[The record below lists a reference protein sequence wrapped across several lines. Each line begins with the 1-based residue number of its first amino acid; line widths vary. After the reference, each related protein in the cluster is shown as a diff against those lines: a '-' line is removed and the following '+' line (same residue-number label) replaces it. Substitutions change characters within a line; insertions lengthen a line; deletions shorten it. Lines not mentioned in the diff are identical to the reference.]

1 LSENETTPDDPTTWT
16 TAPDSGSTR
25 QIGPYRLLQKVGEGG
40 MGEVYLAEQKEPIRR
55 RVALKVIKPGMDSK
69 RVVARFEAERQALA
83 LMDHANVAK
92 VFDAGETPQGR
103 PYFSM
108 EYVKGVPITEHCDR
122 QRLTTEERLELFMV
136 VCEGVQHAHQK
147 GIIHRDIKPSNVLV
161 QTDGERRIPKIIDFG
176 VAKAT
181 EQRLTEQTL
190 FTEHGQWIGTP
201 EYMSPEQAELTAE
214 DIDTRSDVYSLGV
227 LLYELLVGALPF
239 DPRELRRVGFDEI
252 RRRIREEEPSRPS
265 ARVSTLGDASTHSAS
280 KRRTDPSS
288 LAKQLRGDLDWIAM
302 KALEKDRV
310 RRYGSPD
317 ELSSDIRRYLSDEP
331 VLASP
336 PSKSYRLG
344 KFVRRHR
351 LGVGFAAVL
360 VVLVVGFAVTF
371 VTMMSVQARR
381 IAAERD
387 RANQEAATAKQ
398 ALEFMTGLFTV
409 SDPGEARGNSITAR
423 EILDKGADKIDET
436 LADQPE
442 VQARLK
448 GTMGNVYRKLGLYAQ
463 AEPLIEQA
471 LGEQRRVL
479 GDDHEETLSS
489 MNNLAF
495 LYRDQGRYDEAE
507 PLYLETIAARKRV
520 LGNDH
525 ENTLNTMNNL
535 ALLYHDQ
542 GRYDEAERLHVETLE
557 ALRRVLG
564 DDHPGTLHSVN
575 NLAIL
580 YSDQGRHDEAEPLY
594 HEALAARK
602 RVLGDDHPNTLASIN
617 NLAGLYYDQGRYD
630 EVVPLLRET
639 LVIKTRVLGN
649 EHPST
654 LWAMHNLSLVYKM
667 LGHLDEAEPLCLET
681 LATRKR
687 VLGDEHPDTLASMS
701 GLAILYKMQGRYD
714 EAEPLYVETL
724 ETRKRVLGDDHPSTL
739 RSMGELAR
747 FYRATERP
755 EKALE
760 LEAALETG
768 SE

>member
-507 PLYLETIAARKRV
+507 PLYLPLESACSET
-520 LGNDH
+520 
-525 ENTLNTMNNL
+525 T
-535 ALLYHDQ
+535 
-542 GRYDEAERLHVETLE
+542 
-557 ALRRVLG
+557 
-564 DDHPGTLHSVN
+564 
-575 NLAIL
+575 
-580 YSDQGRHDEAEPLY
+580 
-594 HEALAARK
+594 
-602 RVLGDDHPNTLASIN
+602 
-617 NLAGLYYDQGRYD
+617 
-630 EVVPLLRET
+630 
-639 LVIKTRVLGN
+639 TRTR
-649 EHPST
+649 ST
-654 LWAMHNLSLVYKM
+654 
-667 LGHLDEAEPLCLET
+667 P
-681 LATRKR
+681 
-687 VLGDEHPDTLASMS
+687 
-701 GLAILYKMQGRYD
+701 
-714 EAEPLYVETL
+714 
-724 ETRKRVLGDDHPSTL
+724 
-739 RSMGELAR
+739 
-747 FYRATERP
+747 
-755 EKALE
+755 
-760 LEAALETG
+760 
-768 SE
+768 